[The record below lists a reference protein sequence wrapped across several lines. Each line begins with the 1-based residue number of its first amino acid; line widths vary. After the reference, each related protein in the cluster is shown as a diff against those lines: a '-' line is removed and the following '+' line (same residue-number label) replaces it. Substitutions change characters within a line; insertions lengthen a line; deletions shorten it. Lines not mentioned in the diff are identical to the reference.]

1 MMFSFAFLVKIGYT
15 YQGFNGVLYLGIL
28 IIVGCL
34 LIGIIFIGLSMYRF
48 VKEIKEK
55 NSKKDKW
62 TVVAQNIL
70 ELFCDPLHGAP
81 FYFLVGGLFL
91 VVGVLFLYMGMG
103 WVEID

>member
-1 MMFSFAFLVKIGYT
+1 MVIF
-15 YQGFNGVLYLGIL
+15 

-34 LIGIIFIGLSMYRF
+34 LIGIIFTGLSMYRF

-55 NSKKDKW
+55 DSKKDKW

-81 FYFLVGGLFL
+81 FYFLIGALFL
-91 VVGVLFLYMGMG
+91 VVGLLLLSMGMGWG

>member
-1 MMFSFAFLVKIGYT
+1 M
-15 YQGFNGVLYLGIL
+15 LYLEIL

-34 LIGIIFIGLSMYRF
+34 LIGILLIGLSIYRF

-55 NSKKDKW
+55 DSKKDKW

-70 ELFCDPLHGAP
+70 GLFSDPLHGAP
-81 FYFLVGGLFL
+81 FYFLIGALFFVVGLLFL
-91 VVGVLFLYMGMG
+91 SMGMG

>member
-1 MMFSFAFLVKIGYT
+1 M
-15 YQGFNGVLYLGIL
+15 GIL

-34 LIGIIFIGLSMYRF
+34 LIGIIFIGLSMYRL

-55 NSKKDKW
+55 DSKKGKW
-62 TVVAQNIL
+62 TVVAQSIL

-81 FYFLVGGLFL
+81 FYFLVGALFF
-91 VVGVLFLYMGMG
+91 VVGLLLLSMGMG